1 LSAEF
6 KTTGK
11 TINAKLPKIMSQLD
25 DLTSEFKQT
34 GISINK
40 KLPILMDKF
49 GSLEDNATDILVK
62 NKDSLH
68 NAIASADTFFTS
80 GGSAFDKLDDYFTSL
95 TKSELDVEIATY
107 QMTKDSYAETRALVA
122 YRPKPD
128 KYYILGVT
136 STKDYTNKEYI
147 NQDKH
152 IKSKTF
158 ITAEL
163 GKRYNNTILRGGIID
178 STGGVGIDY
187 FMYNDKLKL
196 SAEAYDFNAV
206 NDIRG
211 DNAHARVEA
220 RYQMFN
226 HINLY
231 AGYDNFLN
239 KESANLFVGLGIA
252 FSDNDLKTILSS
264 GGSSL
269 LK

>member
-1 LSAEF
+1 
-6 KTTGK
+6 
-11 TINAKLPKIMSQLD
+11 
-25 DLTSEFKQT
+25 
-34 GISINK
+34 
-40 KLPILMDKF
+40 
-49 GSLEDNATDILVK
+49 
-62 NKDSLH
+62 
-68 NAIASADTFFTS
+68 
-80 GGSAFDKLDDYFTSL
+80 
-95 TKSELDVEIATY
+95 
-107 QMTKDSYAETRALVA
+107 MTKDSYAETRALVA

-147 NQDKH
+147 NKDKH

-187 FMYNDKLKL
+187 FMFNDKLKL

-211 DNAHARVEA
+211 NNAHARVEA

-231 AGYDNFLN
+231 GGYDNFLN
-239 KESANLFVGLGIA
+239 SQTANIFLGLGIA
-252 FSDNDLKTILSS
+252 FSDNDLKTFISS